1 MVPMNLEISTDP
13 ARLDVAM
20 IHRFLSERSYWAQGR
35 PLDVVRRAID
45 NSLCFGAYL
54 DGQQV
59 AFCRLVTDRATFAW
73 LADVFVL
80 EDVRGQGI
88 GKALVAAA
96 LAHPD
101 VQGARL
107 LLATKDA
114 HGLYAPYGFAPVAP
128 DRYMTRPAKT
138 SSPHGLGDRG

>member
-1 MVPMNLEISTDP
+1 MNLEISTDP
-13 ARLDVAM
+13 TRLDVDM
-20 IHRFLSERSYWAQGR
+20 IHRFLSERSYWARGR
-35 PLDVVRRAID
+35 DPAVTRRAID

-80 EDVRGQGI
+80 EAFRGQGI
-88 GKALVAAA
+88 GKTLVASAM
-96 LAHPD
+96 AHPD
-101 VQGARL
+101 VQATRV

-114 HGLYAPYGFAPVAP
+114 HDLYAQYGFALVPLE
-128 DRYMTRPAKT
+128 RYMQRPA
-138 SSPHGLGDRG
+138 GDGQRPG

>member
-1 MVPMNLEISTDP
+1 MNLEISTDP
-13 ARLDVAM
+13 ARLDVGM
-20 IHRFLSERSYWAQGR
+20 IHSFLSERSYWAQGR
-35 PLDVVRRAID
+35 PLDMVQRAID

-54 DGQQV
+54 AGRQV

-101 VQGARL
+101 VQGVRL
-107 LLATKDA
+107 LLATRDA
-114 HGLYAPYGFAPVAP
+114 HGLYAQYGFAPVAP
-128 DRYMTRPAKT
+128 DRYMTRPAT
-138 SSPHGLGDRG
+138 ASSPPEIGARG